1 MAIEQG
7 GRAMTNGRFFAG
19 LGKAVMLLVFTAFV
33 MGPILATVLGGFKSA
48 GDLRT
53 NPLGLPTAWETQF
66 YSDLISDPKFWSYL
80 WSSLVISMTAVVLTL
95 IVAAAAAYVFAQ
107 IRFFGGRFLQ
117 AYLLLGLVFPFATA
131 ILPLFITV
139 RNLGLLDTHW
149 AVILPQS
156 AFGLSLAILLFKTF
170 FDQLPKELF
179 EAAYVEGCGYIRFF
193 WRFTLPLSTP
203 ILATV
208 GVFVFVQ
215 SWNNF
220 LLPLIV
226 LNSREIYTWPLGMM
240 QFRGEHLVE
249 WNKTLAF
256 ISLTLVP
263 AIVFF
268 LAAQRY
274 IVAGLTGGAVKG

>member
-1 MAIEQG
+1 MSGARLI
-7 GRAMTNGRFFAG
+7 AG
-19 LGKAVMLLVFTAFV
+19 VAKVTVLLVFAAFV
-33 MGPILATVLGGFKSA
+33 LGPIIATVLGGFKAS

-53 NPLGLPTAWETQF
+53 NPFGLPAAWRGEF
-66 YSDLISDPKFWSYL
+66 YADLVADPGFWRYMVNSLAISGA
-80 WSSLVISMTAVVLTL
+80 AVLLTL

-107 IRFFGGRFLQ
+107 IRFFGSRFLMS
-117 AYLLLGLVFPFATA
+117 YLLLGLVFPFATA

-139 RNLGLLDTHW
+139 RDLGLLDSYW
-149 AVILPQS
+149 AVILPQT
-156 AFGLSLAILLFKTF
+156 AFGLSLAVLLFKTF
-170 FDQLPKELF
+170 FDQLPRELF
-179 EAAYVEGCGYIRFF
+179 EAAYVEGCGYTRFF

-226 LNSREIYTWPLGMM
+226 LNSREVFTWPLGMM
-240 QFRGEHLVE
+240 QFRGEYLVE
-249 WNKTLAF
+249 WNRTLAF

-263 AIVFF
+263 AVVFF

>member
-1 MAIEQG
+1 MSRSNFLI
-7 GRAMTNGRFFAG
+7 G
-19 LGKAVMLLVFTAFV
+19 LFKTIALLICAAFV
-33 MGPILATVLGGFKSA
+33 LGPIIATVLGGFKST
-48 GDLRT
+48 GDLRV
-53 NPLGLPTAWETQF
+53 NPLGLPKVWETQF
-66 YSDLISDPKFWSYL
+66 YLDLIVDPAFWRYMGN
-80 WSSLVISMTAVVLTL
+80 SLVISLSAVVLTL

-107 IRFFGGRFLQ
+107 IRFFGSRFLLS
-117 AYLLLGLVFPFATA
+117 YLLLGLVFPFATA

-139 RNLGLLDTHW
+139 RDLGLLDTYW
-149 AVILPQS
+149 AVILPQA

-226 LNSREIYTWPLGMM
+226 LNSREVFTWPLGMM
-240 QFRGEHLVE
+240 QFRGEYLTE
-249 WNKTLAF
+249 WNRTLAF
-256 ISLTLVP
+256 ISLTLIP

>member
-1 MAIEQG
+1 
-7 GRAMTNGRFFAG
+7 MTNGRFFAG

-33 MGPILATVLGGFKSA
+33 LGPIIATVLGGFKSA

-53 NPLGLPTAWETQF
+53 NPFGLPAVWETQF
-66 YSDLISDPKFWSYL
+66 YADLIRDPKFWAYL
-80 WSSLVISMTAVVLTL
+80 WNSLVISGAAVVLTL

-107 IRFFGGRFLQ
+107 IRFFGDRFLLS
-117 AYLLLGLVFPFATA
+117 YMLLGLVFPFATA

-139 RNLGLLDTHW
+139 RNLGLLDTRW

-179 EAAYVEGCGYIRFF
+179 EAAYVEGCGYFRFF

-226 LNSREIYTWPLGMM
+226 LNSREVYTWPLGMM
-240 QFRGEHLVE
+240 QFHGENLIE
-249 WNKTLAF
+249 WNRTLAF

>member
-1 MAIEQG
+1 
-7 GRAMTNGRFFAG
+7 
-19 LGKAVMLLVFTAFV
+19 VFSVFV
-33 MGPILATVLGGFKSA
+33 LGPIVATVLGGFKSS

-53 NPLGLPTAWETQF
+53 NPFGLPTVWESQ
-66 YSDLISDPKFWSYL
+66 YYADLIANPAFWRYL
-80 WSSLVISMTAVVLTL
+80 GNSLVISVTVVVLTL

-107 IRFFGGRFLQ
+107 IRFFGSRYMMS
-117 AYLLLGLVFPFATA
+117 YLLLGLVFPFATA

-139 RNLGLLDTHW
+139 RDLGLLDTYW
-149 AVILPQS
+149 AVILPQT

-170 FDQLPKELF
+170 FDQLPTELF
-179 EAAYVEGCGYIRFF
+179 EAARVEGCGYIRFF
-193 WRFTLPLSTP
+193 WQFTLPLSTP

-220 LLPLIV
+220 ILPLIV
-226 LNSREIYTWPLGMM
+226 LNSREVFTWPLGMM
-240 QFRGEHLVE
+240 QFRGLYLVE
-249 WNKTLAF
+249 WNRTLAF